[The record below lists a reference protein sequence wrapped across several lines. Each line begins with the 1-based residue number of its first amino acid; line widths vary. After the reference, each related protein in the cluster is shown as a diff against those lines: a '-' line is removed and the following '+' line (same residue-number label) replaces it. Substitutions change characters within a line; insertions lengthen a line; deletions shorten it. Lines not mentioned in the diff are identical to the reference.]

1 VVTRKLRKEKE
12 VVDLRAR
19 PTQDWID
26 LVFQAEHKRP
36 VAFEHYRFPT
46 DRHAA
51 DTLAAADSWSE
62 IEAKRLLRGFLIP
75 SGSLGHDSRLLEEY
89 SAMSNEQLGYQLD
102 NVEFVRR
109 LFHLDGP
116 WEGVTWVL
124 DLLPSRPAMA
134 IQVIQA
140 YYAAHSQQL
149 PDGRADGLFDA
160 MSVIRSRY
168 FHAANARDSLASL
181 SPAEFEFLVAAL
193 YKRLGYEVRLTRASR
208 DGGID
213 IFATNTSSGSR
224 ATIFIQC
231 KNYSKNVRV
240 QPLRELAG
248 LVLTHHANKGV
259 LVSSSDFTSTT
270 KREAAATPTIELL
283 GFSQLNLL
291 LNQHLGAD
299 WPQTMSYEIRGM
311 QYEYDKQL
319 RTAQSDVRPTLG
331 RAKAR

>member
-1 VVTRKLRKEKE
+1 MATRKQRANKE
-12 VVDLRAR
+12 VVDLRGR
-19 PTQDWID
+19 PTQDWLD
-26 LVFQAEHKRP
+26 LVFTQQHERL

-51 DTLAAADSWSE
+51 EILASAGSWPE
-62 IEAKRLLRGFLIP
+62 IEAKRLLRGLLIP
-75 SGSLGHDSRLLEEY
+75 SGSLGHDSRLLEDY
-89 SAMSNEQLGYQLD
+89 TSMPNEQFGKQLD

-116 WEGVTWVL
+116 WEGLTWIL

-140 YYAAHSQQL
+140 YYAAHCQHL

-160 MSVIRSRY
+160 MSVIRRRY
-168 FHAANARDSLASL
+168 FHAENARESLAAL

-193 YKRLGYEVRLTRASR
+193 YKRMDYSVRLTRTSR

-213 IFATNTSSGSR
+213 IFANNTSSGSR

-231 KNYSKNVRV
+231 KHYSKNVRV

-270 KREAAATPTIELL
+270 KKEAEATATIELV
-283 GFSQLNLL
+283 GFRQLNLL

-299 WPQTMSYEIRGM
+299 WPSTMSYEIRGM
-311 QYEYDKQL
+311 QYEYDKQFK
-319 RTAQSDVRPTLG
+319 TARID
-331 RAKAR
+331 A